1 MMMISIRLY
10 DIQVVS
16 HLIMSRWSRY
26 LMPYLFL
33 ANRQL
38 GNSHRQEEKWNKQKE
53 GYLICYENQKCCK

>member
-1 MMMISIRLY
+1 MMISIRIC

-16 HLIMSRWSRY
+16 HLIMSQWSQH

-38 GNSHRQEEKWNKQKE
+38 RNSHRQGEMSKKEEIIDF
-53 GYLICYENQKCCK
+53 L